1 MADEARMLAERAT
14 AAGVE
19 TTLRIYD
26 GLWHAFHAAGVD
38 IPESRQAIDEIGTYL
53 RTLKSE

>member
-1 MADEARMLAERAT
+1 MAAEARLLAERAM

-19 TTLRIYD
+19 TTLKIYD
-26 GLWHAFHAAGVD
+26 GVWHAFHGAGME

-53 RTLKSE
+53 RTLKTE